1 MRMSYTLPLL
11 LSATLALAACPK
23 KAEAPAEAPAAPAA
37 EAAPAAAAPE
47 AAAALTSP
55 AAPAGAKVFF
65 VDLKDGAEVTSPLT
79 IKFGAEGIEVAP
91 AGEDKPNSGHHHLI
105 IDADLPAADAPVPAD
120 EHHLH
125 FGKGQTEATIE
136 LTPGKHTLQLSFANY
151 AHVPFNPALAS
162 DKITVTVK

>member
-1 MRMSYTLPLL
+1 MRTSYTLPLL
-11 LSATLALAACPK
+11 LSATLALAACQK
-23 KAEAPAEAPAAPAA
+23 KAEAPAETAPAA

-47 AAAALTSP
+47 AAAAALTSP

-105 IDADLPAADAPVPAD
+105 IDADLPPADAAVPAD

-125 FGKGQTEATIE
+125 FGKGQTEATVE

-162 DKITVTVK
+162 EKITVTVK